1 MKLKVGV
8 QLFSVMTEL
17 NQDYLQTMENVAKAG
32 YQYVEYV
39 APRAN
44 GEGKTYTPEEIGN
57 KLEELGLTA
66 VGSHVNFD
74 PQTVT
79 HEDLVKIVEDNVKMH
94 SKSMALAMS
103 VMTTMDEIKKVAAAC
118 NDIGK
123 LAKEHGM
130 DFYYHN
136 HAQEFYVVE
145 GKTAY
150 EWLMELTDPDL
161 VYFEIDT
168 FWAKRGGQKPVELI
182 EKVGARAKLI
192 HQKDMG
198 TSADPIN
205 LMEGVTDLTKENFRD
220 KIFART
226 NPTDICVVGTG
237 TMEVPEIVEK
247 VTELDHAQYIIVELD
262 CCARETE
269 EEYDTPLSPLASIK
283 ASREYLEKVIG

>member
-8 QLFSVMTEL
+8 QLFSVMGEL
-17 NQDYLQTMENVAKAG
+17 MQDYLKTLENVAKAG
-32 YQYVEYV
+32 YKYVEYI
-39 APRAN
+39 APRASAD
-44 GEGKTYTPEEIGN
+44 GKSYTPEEIGN
-57 KLEELGLTA
+57 KLEELGLVA

-74 PQTVT
+74 PKTVT
-79 HEDLVKIVEDNVKMH
+79 HEQMVQIVEDNVKMH
-94 SKSMALAMS
+94 SQSIALAMGI
-103 VMTTMDEIKKVAAAC
+103 MTTMEEVKQAAAAC
-118 NDIGK
+118 NEIAA

-136 HAQEFYVVE
+136 HCQEFYVIE

-150 EWLMELTDPDL
+150 EWLAELTDPDL
-161 VYFEIDT
+161 VNFEIDV

-182 EKVGARAKLI
+182 EKMGARAKMI

-205 LMEGVTDLTKENFRD
+205 LIEGVTDLTAENYRA

-226 NPTDICVVGTG
+226 NPTDICCVGTG
-237 TMEVPEIVEK
+237 TMEIPEIIEK

-262 CCARETE
+262 CCARATE
-269 EEYDTPLSPLASIK
+269 EEYSTPLSPLASIK
-283 ASREYLEKVIG
+283 ASREYLEKIIG